1 MKDSKRAEQ
10 KSAETE
16 DLSEEDLIRLK
27 KLDEIRKPIIEEV
40 MAENPGLTREQVVKM
55 MDEMG
60 F

>member
-1 MKDSKRAEQ
+1 MKDSERAEG
-10 KSAETE
+10 KSAETG
-16 DLSEEDLIRLK
+16 DMSEEELIRLK

-40 MAENPGLTREQVVKM
+40 MVENPGLTGEQVVKM

>member
-1 MKDSKRAEQ
+1 MKDSERAEG
-10 KSAETE
+10 KPAETG
-16 DLSEEDLIRLK
+16 DMSEEELIRLK

-40 MAENPGLTREQVVKM
+40 MAENPGLTKEQVVKM